1 MIKIDGD
8 ENILS
13 IKRRHFFVLWRKV
26 APLIGLGIFALVI
39 LLASPWIDYPEVI
52 GNKAIANFIIT
63 FLLIIFWNLGFH
75 TYTNYYLDSWIITNR
90 RTIHTELKSLFS
102 REQSSVKHNR
112 VQDVTVTVVGIIP
125 TMLGYGDLTIQTAG
139 SFRNFVFAEIP
150 EPYKTKE
157 YLNKLIREARKR
169 NKDV

>member
-1 MIKIDGD
+1 MIKVDGD
-8 ENILS
+8 ENILL
-13 IKRRHFFVLWRKV
+13 IKRRHFFVLWKKV
-26 APLIGLGIFALVI
+26 APLIALGTFGLAI
-39 LLASPWIDYPEVI
+39 LIASPWIDYPKI
-52 GNKAIANFIIT
+52 LTDQAIFPFAVTFI
-63 FLLIIFWNLGFH
+63 LIILWNIGFH
-75 TYTNYYLDSWIITNR
+75 SYTNYYLDSWIITNR

-157 YLNKLIREARKR
+157 YLNKLIRESRK
-169 NKDV
+169 NKQDV